1 MRDQL
6 LTAIMGNDERAWWK
20 IASKLE
26 KSALL
31 AAVNSLAG
39 LAIFFFGSCPR
50 FLRAQYIQA
59 CTIKEFGL
67 TCDRI

>member
-20 IASKLE
+20 ITSKLE
-26 KSALL
+26 KGALL

-39 LAIFFFGSCPR
+39 LAIFFFGLCPR
-50 FLRAQYIQA
+50 VLRAQYIQE
-59 CTIKEFGL
+59 CTIRE
-67 TCDRI
+67 